1 MSSKILRIFAIPTQG
16 RINSMSQSKIVK
28 CILLLFVTVAAGCN
42 STQQAT
48 NGVIAGSKS
57 TSNIVSADSIKN
69 TEDAKINAPY
79 IKDDG
84 IVTKPVVLDVHD
96 VSISDR
102 LLLPSDSYLR
112 PKSNN
117 TDVYSFVAQNLEIR
131 EALKIFSRAYKLNI
145 ISDNDVN
152 GLVSVEFHDLPLE
165 QAMSAI
171 LDSLGLHWEQEKN
184 LIKVKRWYTRS
195 YTVDYLRLV
204 RSGQGSSS
212 ANVSSSISSS
222 GGEGGGEGEGGGGDG
237 TFELT
242 QKDSVTFWDELTEQL
257 ESMVSAD
264 GRIVINR
271 MSGTVQITDSFERVS
286 QVESYIYDITR
297 AIHRQVE
304 IDVRIVEVELN
315 EDFSLGVDWT
325 LISSGGSDKTNGA
338 LGLSNIITQPL
349 GGFGAI
355 LPSVSLN
362 LFESDNRINFDTMI
376 SALNEQGSVNVV
388 SKPKIRTMNNQPAMI
403 KVGTDRTFFIRSV
416 TTDTSAAGSTNLIED
431 TPTVVTEGIV
441 MALTPQISDT
451 GWIMMD
457 ISPVITRVASVERVV
472 DGDGNVTSSSPN
484 LDIRQTSSLVRMR
497 NGNTIAIGGLIQTT
511 ESETDRG
518 IPGLENVPLIGK
530 LFRGDYD
537 VKRKKELLIFL
548 TANLVDTTPDEF
560 ANKKR

>member
-1 MSSKILRIFAIPTQG
+1 M
-16 RINSMSQSKIVK
+16 NQSKLVM
-28 CILLLFVTVAAGCN
+28 CILLLFALVGTGCK
-42 STQQAT
+42 STNDGA
-48 NGVIAGSKS
+48 SKS
-57 TSNIVSADSIKN
+57 GNTNHLDNNIGATN
-69 TEDAKINAPY
+69 TEDANKYSVYVESNS
-79 IKDDG
+79 D
-84 IVTKPVVLDVHD
+84 VTKSPVVDVLSD
-96 VSISDR
+96 ISINDR
-102 LLLPSDSYLR
+102 LILADDTYLQPKSDS
-112 PKSNN
+112 N
-117 TDVYSFVAQNLEIR
+117 DMYSFVAQNLPIR
-131 EALKIFSRAYKLNI
+131 DALQIFSRAYNLNI

-152 GLVSVEFHDLPLE
+152 GTVSVEFHNLPLG

-171 LDSLGLHWEQEKN
+171 LDSLDLHWEQERN
-184 LIKVKRWYTRS
+184 LIKVQRWYTRS

-212 ANVSSSISSS
+212 ANVSSSVSSS
-222 GGEGGGEGEGGGGDG
+222 GSEGSGSGGGEGGSGGDG

-242 QKDSVTFWDELTEQL
+242 QKDSVTFWDELTDQL
-257 ESMVSAD
+257 ESMVSPD

-286 QVESYIYDITR
+286 QVENYIFDITR

-315 EDFSLGVDWT
+315 EDFSLGVDWS
-325 LISSGGSDKTNGA
+325 LISSGDSGKTNGA
-338 LGLSNIITQPL
+338 LDISNIITQPL

-362 LFESDNRINFDTMI
+362 LFESENRINFDTMI

-403 KVGTDRTFFIRSV
+403 KVGTDRTFFVRTV

-441 MALTPQISDT
+441 MALTPQISES

-472 DGDGNVTSSSPN
+472 DSDGNVTSSSPN
-484 LDIRQTSSLVRMR
+484 LDIRQTSSLVRMQ

-518 IPGLENVPLIGK
+518 VPGLENVPLIGK
-530 LFRGDYD
+530 LFGGDYD